1 MPRFARLAAL
11 ALAGVTAGSSLA
23 AQITVT
29 GAINA
34 STGNVTAAAINSDF
48 TQHISGSA
56 TGTSFQADIRI
67 INCVANGTQC
77 FTVEVASMRFDKAI
91 SGSKQITLE
100 IIQDFTVDAAAL
112 SPTTAT
118 QTFNATANVPRTGQ
132 ITSFIADAFHEG
144 TQLPRFQG
152 QNGTSGGGW
161 TPIDCGTSTPVS
173 LMQAGTYRVRALYT
187 FTLNSSNSNWMALEV
202 IPGQNDNV
210 STTGCLTLVPL
221 PPAAWAG
228 LGGLGVV
235 GGLSY
240 IRHRKL
246 KKCNV
251 TGEYLA

>member
-1 MPRFARLAAL
+1 MLCFTRLAAL
-11 ALAGVTAGSSLA
+11 ALAGVVASTSLA

-29 GAINA
+29 GAISA
-34 STGNVTAAAINSDF
+34 STGNTTPAAINSNF

-56 TGTSFQADIRI
+56 SGTSFQADIRI
-67 INCVANGTQC
+67 INTIANGTQC
-77 FTVEVASMRFDKAI
+77 FTVEIASMRFDKYT

-100 IIQDFTVDAAAL
+100 IIQDFTVDAAAM
-112 SPTTAT
+112 SPATAT
-118 QTFNATANVPRTGQ
+118 QTFNTTANVPRSGQ
-132 ITSFIADAFHEG
+132 TTSFIADVYHEG

-152 QNGTSGGGW
+152 QNGSSGSGW
-161 TPIDCGTSTPVS
+161 TPIDCGTSTSVS
-173 LMQAGTYRVRALYT
+173 LLQAGNYRIRALYT

-202 IPGQNDNV
+202 IPGQHDDV

-228 LGGLGVV
+228 IGGLGVV

-240 IRHRKL
+240 MRNRKL

-251 TGEYLA
+251 AGEANA

>member
-1 MPRFARLAAL
+1 MLRFTRLAAL
-11 ALAGVTAGSSLA
+11 AVAGVLASTSMA

-29 GAINA
+29 GAISA
-34 STGNVTAAAINSDF
+34 STGNTTAAAINSDF

-56 TGTSFQADIRI
+56 SGTSFQADIRI

-77 FTVEVASMRFDKAI
+77 FTVEIASMRFDKYT

-100 IIQDFTVDAAAL
+100 IIQDFTVQTGYL
-112 SPTTAT
+112 PNGTAT
-118 QTFNATANVPRTGQ
+118 QTFNATANVPRSGQ
-132 ITSFIADAFHEG
+132 TTSFVADAFHEG

-152 QNGTSGGGW
+152 QNGSSGSGW

-173 LMQAGTYRVRALYT
+173 LLQAGNYRIRALYT

-202 IPGQNDNV
+202 LPGQNDDV

-228 LGGLGVV
+228 IGGLGLA
-235 GGLSY
+235 GGVSY
-240 IRHRKL
+240 VRHRKL

-251 TGEYLA
+251 TGESLA